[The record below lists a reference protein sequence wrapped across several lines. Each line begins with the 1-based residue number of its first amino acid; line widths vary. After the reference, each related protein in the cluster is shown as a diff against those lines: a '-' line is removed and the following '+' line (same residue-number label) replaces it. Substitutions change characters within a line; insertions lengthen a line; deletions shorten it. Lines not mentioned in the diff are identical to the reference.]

1 MAVDLREIVGAMRV
15 ATDLER
21 IGDLAKNMGK
31 RVAALESDFQPL
43 KLIRGLEHMTDLV
56 QSQVKSVLD
65 AYAAHDLPAAMAVWK
80 GDEEVDA
87 ICTSLFRELLTY
99 MMEDPRNI
107 AFCIHLMFCAKNIER
122 IGDHATNIAE
132 TVFYMIEGQ
141 QILEQAPEGRHDDLC
156 HDGARKLSERSRA
169 KWRPVRV
176 KKTRQTR
183 EKATQMSARIL
194 VVEDEEALTTLLR
207 YNLDAEGYDV
217 ETVGRGDDADTRLKE
232 RVPDLIVLDW
242 MLPGLSGIELCR
254 RLRARPE
261 TRSLPIIMLTARG
274 EESERVRGLA
284 TGADDYIVKPFSV
297 PELLARVK
305 GLLRR
310 ASPER
315 LATVLTYGDIELDRE
330 KRRVARSGRPIDL
343 GPTEYRLLEF
353 FLEHPGRVFSREQLL
368 DSVWGR
374 DIYIDERTVDVHIGR
389 LRKLLNPGREQ
400 DPIRTVRGAG
410 YALDDR
416 FAKVE

>member
-1 MAVDLREIVGAMRV
+1 M
-15 ATDLER
+15 
-21 IGDLAKNMGK
+21 K
-31 RVAALESDFQPL
+31 ES
-43 KLIRGLEHMTDLV
+43 HM
-56 QSQVKSVLD
+56 
-65 AYAAHDLPAAMAVWK
+65 
-80 GDEEVDA
+80 
-87 ICTSLFRELLTY
+87 
-99 MMEDPRNI
+99 N
-107 AFCIHLMFCAKNIER
+107 
-122 IGDHATNIAE
+122 
-132 TVFYMIEGQ
+132 
-141 QILEQAPEGRHDDLC
+141 
-156 HDGARKLSERSRA
+156 
-169 KWRPVRV
+169 
-176 KKTRQTR
+176 
-183 EKATQMSARIL
+183 ARIL

-232 RVPDLIVLDW
+232 HIPDLIVLDW

-261 TRSLPIIMLTARG
+261 TKALPIIMLTARG

-297 PELLARVK
+297 PELLARVR

-315 LATVLTYGDIELDRE
+315 LANVLSYGDIELDRE
-330 KRRVARSGRPIDL
+330 KRRVVRSGRPIDL

-389 LRKLLNPGREQ
+389 LRKLLNPGGEQ

-416 FAKVE
+416 FAKAAE